1 LFFTRRRNGPYLS
14 RESKCD
20 AQVTHAQQHITLA
33 ISAIVGLTLLVITGL
48 TFLVQPM
55 AEDLALPGITVELAL
70 VAPSIAALLVVFV
83 AGRAGDWFGER
94 KTIIAA
100 GMVFTLGA
108 GILATASIDPAV
120 IVGLAMCGAGSAV
133 IQVVALSLLKRTIPD
148 GKARVQ
154 AFTTFGMVF
163 PAAFLVFPI
172 ATSFLLGF
180 VNWRWVPASWSV
192 GGVVVVVIA
201 LLILDRDRLRTG
213 SGEWASPILAGIAL
227 ATGSRMLQEISREEG
242 NPIIIAMTATFCTV
256 ATVACVLVVKR
267 ARNPGL
273 SLRPLRGAM
282 VRPLLFGIAI
292 IALIQIL
299 TYISIALR
307 YFYDMSPL
315 EASLAIAPAQ
325 VGAVIGAKI
334 VASGAIRAWGISR
347 SGRDLLLLTGLV
359 MLLLVF
365 VQPGTPAW
373 YLVLV
378 ATAFSLTGMA
388 ALTVMN
394 LDIMGRTPQGS
405 AGIVSSYRTAASS
418 LGATMSMVVLGVA
431 VLSSV
436 SIASGSGSVSGTQVE
451 ALAAA
456 LRVDGV
462 IGFIIAVIGWAVLY
476 VSSRQDRTTIR
487 IGNSV

>member
-1 LFFTRRRNGPYLS
+1 MAYEAEFN
-14 RESKCD
+14 
-20 AQVTHAQQHITLA
+20 VTITNAQQRITLV
-33 ISAIVGLTLLVITGL
+33 ISVIVGITLLVITGL

-55 AEDLALPGITVELAL
+55 AEDLDLPNITVELAL
-70 VAPSIAALLVVFV
+70 VAPSIAALLVVFA
-83 AGRAGDWFGER
+83 AGKAGDWFGER

-108 GILATASIDPAV
+108 LILASANIDPAV

-133 IQVVALSLLKRTIPD
+133 IQVVALSLLKRTTSD
-148 GKARVQ
+148 GTPRVR

-172 ATSFLLGF
+172 GTSFLLGF
-180 VNWRWVPASWSV
+180 VNWRWVPVIWSV
-192 GGVVVVVIA
+192 GGVVVVA
-201 LLILDRDRLRTG
+201 MSLLLLNRDRPRTG

-227 ATGSRMLQEISREEG
+227 ATGSRMLHEIGRQDG

-256 ATVACVLVVKR
+256 ASLACMIVMKR
-267 ARNPGL
+267 ASHPGL

-282 VRPLLFGIAI
+282 VRPLLIGIAI

-325 VGAVIGAKI
+325 LGAVIGAKV
-334 VASGAIRAWGISR
+334 VASRAIHMWGVSR

-365 VQPGTPAW
+365 VQSGTPAW
-373 YLVLV
+373 YLILV

-388 ALTVMN
+388 AITVMN
-394 LDIMGRTPQGS
+394 LDIMGRAPEGS
-405 AGIVSSYRTAASS
+405 AGIVSSFRTAASS
-418 LGATMSMVVLGVA
+418 LGAAMSMVVLGVA

-436 SIASGSGSVSGTQVE
+436 SIAGGSGGIDETQME
-451 ALAAA
+451 ALASA
-456 LRVDGV
+456 LRTDGV
-462 IGFIIAVIGWAVLY
+462 IGFVIAVTGWAILY
-476 VSSRQDRTTIR
+476 LSGRRFRATIR
-487 IGNSV
+487 VRAL

>member
-1 LFFTRRRNGPYLS
+1 MTPAQRR
-14 RESKCD
+14 
-20 AQVTHAQQHITLA
+20 ITLA
-33 ISAIVGLTLLVITGL
+33 ISVIVGLTLLVVTGL

-55 AEDLALPGITVELAL
+55 AEDLDLANVTVELAL
-70 VAPSIAALLVVFV
+70 VVPAISALLVVFV

-108 GILATASIDPAV
+108 GVLATASIDPAV

-148 GKARVQ
+148 GKALVQ

-172 ATSFLLGF
+172 ATSFFLGF
-180 VNWRWVPASWSV
+180 VSWRWVPASWSV
-192 GGVVVVVIA
+192 GGVIMIVIA
-201 LLILDRDRLRTG
+201 LRILEHNRTGTG

-227 ATGSRMLQEISREEG
+227 ATGGRMLNEIGRQEG
-242 NPIIIAMTATFCTV
+242 NPVIVAITATCCIV
-256 ATVACVLVVKR
+256 ATVACVLVMKR
-267 ARNPGL
+267 ARNPGV
-273 SLRPLRGAM
+273 SVRPLRGAM

-299 TYISIALR
+299 TYISIGLE

-325 VGAVIGAKI
+325 VGAVIGAKV
-334 VASGAIRAWGISR
+334 VASRAIHVWGIPR
-347 SGRDLLLLTGLV
+347 SGRGLLLMTGIV

-365 VQPGTPAW
+365 VRSDTAVW

-394 LDIMGRTPQGS
+394 LDIMGRAPEGS
-405 AGIVSSYRTAASS
+405 AGIVSSFRTAASS
-418 LGATMSMVVLGVA
+418 LGGAMSMPVLGVA

-436 SIASGSGSVSGTQVE
+436 SIAGGSASVDETQLE
-451 ALAAA
+451 DLAAGF
-456 LRVDGV
+456 RFEGV
-462 IGFIIAVIGWAVLY
+462 VGFVIAVIGWAVLY
-476 VSSRQDRTTIR
+476 VSSRRERTTIR
-487 IGNSV
+487 VGVSA